1 MLKKKCEKR
10 IQKVKESAIRNMND
24 SFYLAFGYA
33 ASANACIMMFPQ
45 VYLTCKKRSVEDLS
59 MKTICLNVLT
69 QFLFLPYS
77 IHFRLYPLITVNA
90 FLTMCDIAII
100 VLYLYNIQKGDLHE
114 KLLPDEV

>member
-1 MLKKKCEKR
+1 
-10 IQKVKESAIRNMND
+10 MND

-45 VYLTCKKRSVEDLS
+45 VYLTCKKQSVEDLS
-59 MKTICLNVLT
+59 MKTICLNILT

-77 IHFRLYPLITVNA
+77 IHFRLYPLITVNS

-100 VLYLYNIQKGDLHE
+100 SLYIHKTPKEVLYD
-114 KLLPDEV
+114 KLLPNEV